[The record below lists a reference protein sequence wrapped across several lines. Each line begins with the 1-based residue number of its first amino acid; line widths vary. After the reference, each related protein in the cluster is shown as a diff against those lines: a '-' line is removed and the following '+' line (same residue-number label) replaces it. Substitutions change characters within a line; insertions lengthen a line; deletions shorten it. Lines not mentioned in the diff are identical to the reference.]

1 MQNNSK
7 VDVEDL
13 IKATQRV
20 YESRYE
26 NPNESRYENPIL
38 QKEQIDHVEKF
49 VIDSSN
55 QLCAKIIKK
64 LNLGLL

>member
-26 NPNESRYENPIL
+26 NPIL
-38 QKEQIDHVEKF
+38 QIDQINHVEKF
-49 VIDSSN
+49 VINSSN

-64 LNLGLL
+64 LNLMTLKKKF

>member
-26 NPNESRYENPIL
+26 NPVL
-38 QKEQIDHVEKF
+38 QKDQINHVEKF
-49 VIDSSN
+49 VINSSN